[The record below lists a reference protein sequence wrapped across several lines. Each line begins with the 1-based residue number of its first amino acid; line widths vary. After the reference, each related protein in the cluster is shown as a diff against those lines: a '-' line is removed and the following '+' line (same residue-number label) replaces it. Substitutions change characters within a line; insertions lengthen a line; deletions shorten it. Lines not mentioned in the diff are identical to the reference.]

1 MGNIILCVLITIIV
15 LLLTTVIMADY
26 NRDLDGCDSPEG
38 YYMNERYRCLKGWT
52 TMLENGWPFGHNYAN
67 INLELPGVICVGL
80 SSGRV
85 SIDIPPTA
93 PMIPTQP
100 VYYVP
105 VL

>member
-1 MGNIILCVLITIIV
+1 MQTRKKDIKAFGDVGANLG
-15 LLLTTVIMADY
+15 A
-26 NRDLDGCDSPEG
+26 
-38 YYMNERYRCLKGWT
+38 

-67 INLELPGVICVGL
+67 INIELPGVICVGL

>member
-1 MGNIILCVLITIIV
+1 M
-15 LLLTTVIMADY
+15 DY
-26 NRDLDGCDSPEG
+26 P
-38 YYMNERYRCLKGWT
+38 T
-52 TMLENGWPFGHNYAN
+52 FWPFGHNYAN
-67 INLELPGVICVGL
+67 INIELPGVICVGL

-100 VYYVP
+100 VYSVP